1 MSREVVLIGK
11 RGDCI
16 RVPDT
21 DMPKYQL
28 EGYRPWNGPVP
39 GPGQET
45 VHDIPGGSQL
55 LAAEARAIAEKA
67 AADKAAAETAKP
79 AGAATEAS
87 KAADAPAK
95 PIRKKP
101 APKVSDGTE

>member
-16 RVPDT
+16 RVPNADI
-21 DMPKYQL
+21 PKYAE

-45 VHDIPGGSQL
+45 VHDIPGGSAL
-55 LAAEARAIAEKA
+55 LAAERLELSKLV
-67 AADKAAAETAKP
+67 EPTA
-79 AGAATEAS
+79 AATEAL
-87 KAADAPAK
+87 KDVGIGAPGDGPVK
-95 PIRKKP
+95 PVKKKP
-101 APKVSDGTE
+101 KPKEGDDGTE